1 MRAIMLLDASG
12 QKIEISLSTLNVRNV
27 LQFYDTDH
35 VRYVYRV
42 QELQIF
48 QRKEKKITFKT
59 GNISSKNHIYIFQ
72 RC

>member
-35 VRYVYRV
+35 VRYVCRV

-48 QRKEKKITFKT
+48 HREKDIKLLKRRIYSQIIKEPL
-59 GNISSKNHIYIFQ
+59 N
-72 RC
+72 

>member
-35 VRYVYRV
+35 ARYVCRV
-42 QELQIF
+42 EELKVF
-48 QRKEKKITFKT
+48 QRKGINF
-59 GNISSKNHIYIFQ
+59 
-72 RC
+72 